1 MSSKIIFN
9 HFFIFL
15 PPGSYPTQNHKN
27 CHTIEFTNYFLDFFT
42 RVNFNEVF
50 SSSLGYNPQQE
61 VMCVAW
67 TKEEKIAAYEL
78 LLLQQKGLLEI
89 EDDLLAN
96 LANSSALLKETLPD
110 TVFSGYYL
118 FKDDQLILGPF
129 QGRVS
134 CTRIQ
139 MGKGV
144 CGESAQ
150 KRQTIIVANVKE
162 HENYISCDSAAL
174 SEIVVPL
181 VKNNELIG
189 VLDLDSSK
197 TGSYDEI
204 DQNFLEEYAQLLM
217 Q

>member
-1 MSSKIIFN
+1 M
-9 HFFIFL
+9 
-15 PPGSYPTQNHKN
+15 
-27 CHTIEFTNYFLDFFT
+27 
-42 RVNFNEVF
+42 
-50 SSSLGYNPQQE
+50 
-61 VMCVAW
+61 AW

-204 DQNFLEEYAQLLM
+204 DQKFLEEYAQLLM

>member
-1 MSSKIIFN
+1 
-9 HFFIFL
+9 
-15 PPGSYPTQNHKN
+15 
-27 CHTIEFTNYFLDFFT
+27 
-42 RVNFNEVF
+42 
-50 SSSLGYNPQQE
+50 
-61 VMCVAW
+61 VAF
-67 TKEEKIAAYEL
+67 TKEEKTAAYEL

-96 LANSSALLKETLPD
+96 LANSSALLKETFPD

-118 FKDDQLILGPF
+118 FKENQLILGPF

-150 KRQTIIVANVKE
+150 KRQTVIVGNVKE
-162 HENYISCDSAAL
+162 YENYISCDSAAM

-181 VKNNELIG
+181 VKNDELIG

-197 TGSYDEI
+197 TDSYDEI
-204 DQNFLEEYAQLLM
+204 DQKFLEEYAQLLM
-217 Q
+217 K

>member
-1 MSSKIIFN
+1 M
-9 HFFIFL
+9 
-15 PPGSYPTQNHKN
+15 
-27 CHTIEFTNYFLDFFT
+27 
-42 RVNFNEVF
+42 
-50 SSSLGYNPQQE
+50 
-61 VMCVAW
+61 AW

>member
-1 MSSKIIFN
+1 M
-9 HFFIFL
+9 
-15 PPGSYPTQNHKN
+15 
-27 CHTIEFTNYFLDFFT
+27 
-42 RVNFNEVF
+42 
-50 SSSLGYNPQQE
+50 
-61 VMCVAW
+61 AW

-174 SEIVVPL
+174 SEIVVPM

-197 TGSYDEI
+197 IDSYDEI

>member
-1 MSSKIIFN
+1 MAF
-9 HFFIFL
+9 
-15 PPGSYPTQNHKN
+15 
-27 CHTIEFTNYFLDFFT
+27 
-42 RVNFNEVF
+42 
-50 SSSLGYNPQQE
+50 
-61 VMCVAW
+61 
-67 TKEEKIAAYEL
+67 TKEEKTAAYEL

-96 LANSSALLKETLPD
+96 LANSSALLKETFPD

-118 FKDDQLILGPF
+118 FKENQLILGPF

-150 KRQTIIVANVKE
+150 RRQTVIVGNVKE
-162 HENYISCDSAAL
+162 YENYISCDSAAM

-181 VKNNELIG
+181 VKNDELIG

-197 TGSYDEI
+197 TDSYDEI
-204 DQNFLEEYAQLLM
+204 DQKFLEEYAQLLM
-217 Q
+217 K

>member
-1 MSSKIIFN
+1 M
-9 HFFIFL
+9 
-15 PPGSYPTQNHKN
+15 
-27 CHTIEFTNYFLDFFT
+27 
-42 RVNFNEVF
+42 RVAF
-50 SSSLGYNPQQE
+50 
-61 VMCVAW
+61 
-67 TKEEKIAAYEL
+67 TKEEKTAAYEL

-96 LANSSALLKETLPD
+96 LANSSALLKETFPD

-118 FKDDQLILGPF
+118 FKENQLILGPF

-150 KRQTIIVANVKE
+150 RRQTVIVGNVKE
-162 HENYISCDSAAL
+162 YENYISCDSAAM

-181 VKNNELIG
+181 VKNDELIG

-197 TGSYDEI
+197 TDSYDEI
-204 DQNFLEEYAQLLM
+204 DQKFLEEYAQLLM
-217 Q
+217 K